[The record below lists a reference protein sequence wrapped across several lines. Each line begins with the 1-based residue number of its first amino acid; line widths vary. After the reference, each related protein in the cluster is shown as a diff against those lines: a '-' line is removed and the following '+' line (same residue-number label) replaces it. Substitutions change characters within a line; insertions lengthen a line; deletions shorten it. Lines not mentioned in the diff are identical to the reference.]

1 MRVSLIV
8 TTYNWKEAL
17 ELSLR
22 SALVQE
28 RLPLEII
35 VADDGSGPD
44 TARVVARI
52 REEAGIPVIHCW
64 QRDRGFRLARSRNRA
79 IARARGDYIIL
90 VDGDILLEKH
100 FVLDHCKF
108 ARPGYFVQGTR
119 VLLNRELS
127 EEILRA
133 GGLDAGFCT
142 RRVENRKNCF
152 RSNVLARLFSFR
164 SRRIGGIKTCNFAF
178 WKKDAVAI
186 NGFNEEFVG
195 WGRED
200 SEFTVRLLNAGIRRQ
215 NVRFNALAYHLWH
228 PMNDRARLD
237 ENDRILERTIRDR
250 LSWCARGIDQYL
262 EGNGVPGRQEEGAL
276 G

>member
-22 SALVQE
+22 SALAQE
-28 RLPLEII
+28 LLPLEII
-35 VADDGSGPD
+35 VADDGSRPD
-44 TARVVARI
+44 TAEVVQRVGAGARV
-52 REEAGIPVIHCW
+52 PVIHSW
-64 QRDRGFRLARSRNRA
+64 QQDRGFRLARSRNRA

-90 VDGDILLEKH
+90 VDGDILMEKH
-100 FVLDHCKF
+100 FILDHCKF
-108 ARPGYFVQGTR
+108 ARPGRFVQGTR
-119 VLLNRELS
+119 VLLTRELS
-127 EEILRA
+127 EEILYH
-133 GGLDAGFCT
+133 GGGFEERFCT

-178 WKKDAVAI
+178 WKEDAIAI

-215 NVRFNALAYHLWH
+215 NIRFNALAYHLWH

-237 ENDRILERTIRDR
+237 ENDRILERTIRGK
-250 LSWCARGIDQYL
+250 LSWCKKGIDQYL
-262 EGNGVPGRQEEGAL
+262 GSSPDDPAGNRP
-276 G
+276 